1 MSNLVVRSITGVIF
15 LAVVI
20 GSIVFSEYSFF
31 LLIELILLGAMYEFY
46 TLAQKKGFNPQKIY
60 GMVIGAGI
68 FAANYF
74 FVNDYISSLVF
85 LAFIPIV
92 LSIFIIEL
100 YRKSDHVFVDIGFTI
115 LGVLYIAIPL
125 SLSNYIV
132 FFKGSYHWQLLLGF
146 FFLTWSFDTLAYIFG
161 ISFGKHRLFERI
173 SPKKSWEGFIGGAIS
188 SVGVAYIISLFFK
201 DLSFIQWATASVIIS
216 TFGTYGDLVESSFK
230 RNIDEKDS
238 GSLLPGHGGLM
249 DRFDAVFFTLP
260 LFYLYLQII

>member
-1 MSNLVVRSITGVIF
+1 
-15 LAVVI
+15 
-20 GSIVFSEYSFF
+20 
-31 LLIELILLGAMYEFY
+31 MYEFY

-74 FVNDYISSLVF
+74 FVNDSVDARVF
-85 LAFIPIV
+85 AAFIPIV

-100 YRKSDHVFVDIGFTI
+100 YRKSDHVFIDIGFTI
-115 LGVLYIAIPL
+115 LGILYISIPL

-132 FFKGSYHWQLLLGF
+132 FSNGSYHWHLLLGF
-146 FFLTWSFDTLAYIFG
+146 FLLTWSFDTLAYIFG

-188 SVGVAYIISLFFK
+188 SIGVAYVISLFFK
-201 DLSFIQWATASVIIS
+201 DLSFIQWASASVIIS
-216 TFGTYGDLVESSFK
+216 IFGTYGDLVESSFK
-230 RNIDEKDS
+230 RNINEKDS